1 MRGSRAGGSFPVS
14 STADCRASPGFDSWA
29 RLESLSPS
37 ARAQEGEPSPI
48 WHRPGHLKSQQDLK
62 MPWEQGCFSPFC
74 SPLLEFDH
82 QHAAWAE
89 RVYCGTVPP
98 QQTGPNIP
106 RKDNMNKS
114 QHEHL
119 AHVWEVV
126 DISLF
131 LGSSQKNK
139 HQNLR
144 GKSLPVS
151 AALFRDVLI

>member
-1 MRGSRAGGSFPVS
+1 
-14 STADCRASPGFDSWA
+14 
-29 RLESLSPS
+29 
-37 ARAQEGEPSPI
+37 
-48 WHRPGHLKSQQDLK
+48 
-62 MPWEQGCFSPFC
+62 
-74 SPLLEFDH
+74 
-82 QHAAWAE
+82 
-89 RVYCGTVPP
+89 
-98 QQTGPNIP
+98 
-106 RKDNMNKS
+106 MNKS

-119 AHVWEVV
+119 ACVWEVV